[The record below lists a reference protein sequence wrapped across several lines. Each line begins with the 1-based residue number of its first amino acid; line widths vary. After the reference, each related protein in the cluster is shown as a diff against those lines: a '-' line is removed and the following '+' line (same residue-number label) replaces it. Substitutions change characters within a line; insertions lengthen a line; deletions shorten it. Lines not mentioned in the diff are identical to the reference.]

1 VTYEYR
7 VFVEG
12 PEEISVSHFS
22 SEKLWEGATFRASK
36 PGHDVDGKVL
46 VVYRLVSHP
55 TEHGPG
61 IAHGRVSATEK
72 EPWQ

>member
-1 VTYEYR
+1 MTYEYR
-7 VFVEG
+7 VFLEG

-36 PGHDVDGKVL
+36 PGYEVDGKML
-46 VVYRLVSHP
+46 VVYRLVSHS

-61 IAHGRVSATEK
+61 IAHGRVSAT
-72 EPWQ
+72 